1 MPPPHLQSQAGPGAL
16 LPLLK
21 AGGEPWP
28 SLWQGWA
35 LLSPTAW
42 PLAQWSAAHGAG
54 QSMGRLLSSLAVQPH
69 SK

>member
-16 LPLLK
+16 LPFLK

-28 SLWQGWA
+28 SL
-35 LLSPTAW
+35 SPAAW
-42 PLAQWSAAHGAG
+42 PLAQWSAAHGAW
-54 QSMGRLLSSLAVQPH
+54 QSTGRLLSSLAVQPH